1 MQREDQSIHKIE
13 SAYMKHYEAQK
24 MRKKRRKKQLFRRL
38 LVVTISFLILVAF
51 MGSYHIKQRMTYAKK
66 EKEYIQLQEQLT
78 QLEKDEKGYL
88 EEIALLNSDEYV
100 LEIARTNYFFSKEG
114 ELIFKILDEDSSY

>member
-1 MQREDQSIHKIE
+1 MHRKNQSIHKIE

-24 MRKKRRKKQLFRRL
+24 VRREKRKKQLFRRL
-38 LVVTISFLILVAF
+38 IVMTVSFLVIAGF
-51 MGSYHIKQRMTYAKK
+51 MGSYHLKQRMTFAQK
-66 EKEYIQLQEQLT
+66 EKEYNQLQEQLT
-78 QLEKDEKGYL
+78 LLEKDEKNYL
-88 EEIALLNSDEYV
+88 EEIALLNNDEYV